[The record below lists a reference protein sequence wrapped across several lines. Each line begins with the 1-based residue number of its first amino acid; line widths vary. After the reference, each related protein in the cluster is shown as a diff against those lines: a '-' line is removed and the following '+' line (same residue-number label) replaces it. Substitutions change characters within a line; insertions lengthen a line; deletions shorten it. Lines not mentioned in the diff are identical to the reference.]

1 MNEKFNSD
9 EFDNELQGEKIT
21 MKQERF
27 ELVSAYL
34 DGEVTPSQRREVE
47 ALLAKD
53 PVAKHLYQ
61 RLLQLR
67 SEFQRMPITPTVE
80 TVDRTV
86 EQVFEKIDRRSKQT
100 FIWGGSAIAALCVA
114 VISGIISANRSPVIQ
129 LVDES
134 NTEPVEIALNEPVIE
149 IISPNNVML
158 TVNEPLFQIPQPS
171 VTPLEN

>member
-1 MNEKFNSD
+1 MSENFDLDDFN
-9 EFDNELQGEKIT
+9 NQLQGKKIT

-27 ELVSAYL
+27 ELVSAYI
-34 DGEVTPSQRREVE
+34 DGEVTPLQRREVE

-86 EQVFEKIDRRSKQT
+86 EQVFEKIDRRSKRT
-100 FIWGGSAIAALCVA
+100 LIWGGSAIAALFIA
-114 VISGIISANRSPVIQ
+114 VISGIISATRSPVIQ
-129 LVDES
+129 FVDEPD
-134 NTEPVEIALNEPVIE
+134 TEPVQIALNEPIIE
-149 IISPNNVML
+149 IVNPNKVML

-171 VTPLEN
+171 VTPIEN